1 LGEIVASRLERRE
14 SHAGKGK
21 TARKK
26 VRDFIANLKIEIEQ
40 ETDGGWIAEATEL
53 NGVLVYGETP
63 EQTIEK
69 CKRLAGYVF
78 LEKLEAG
85 KIIEI
90 NDAYVSIEIY

>member
-1 LGEIVASRLERRE
+1 
-14 SHAGKGK
+14 
-21 TARKK
+21 
-26 VRDFIANLKIEIEQ
+26 
-40 ETDGGWIAEATEL
+40 
-53 NGVLVYGETP
+53 LVYGETP